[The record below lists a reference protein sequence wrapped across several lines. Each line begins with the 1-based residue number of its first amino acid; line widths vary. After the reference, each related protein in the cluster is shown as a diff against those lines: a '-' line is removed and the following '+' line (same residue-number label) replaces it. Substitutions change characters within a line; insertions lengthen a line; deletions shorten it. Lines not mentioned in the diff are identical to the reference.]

1 MLRQWIQAILSK
13 DEGQDLTEYTLLLAI
28 LALITTG
35 VMTSV
40 GQSGKAVWSDAR
52 TTINTAASASGAATA
67 NSTPT
72 GGGQPRSDRDG
83 HQNGRD

>member
-1 MLRQWIQAILSK
+1 MLRHWIQAILSK
-13 DEGQDLTEYTLLLAI
+13 DEGQDLTEYTLLLAF
-28 LALITTG
+28 LALLTTG

-67 NSTPT
+67 NPTST
-72 GGGQPRSDRDG
+72 GGGQPRSDHDE
-83 HQNGRD
+83 HQSGRD

>member
-1 MLRQWIQAILSK
+1 MLRDWLQAILRN
-13 DEGQDLTEYTLLLAI
+13 DEGQDLTEYTLLLAF
-28 LALITTG
+28 LALLTTG

-52 TTINTAASASGAATA
+52 ITINTAASASGAATA

-72 GGGQPRSDRDG
+72 GGGQPGSDRDG
-83 HQNGRD
+83 HQSGRD